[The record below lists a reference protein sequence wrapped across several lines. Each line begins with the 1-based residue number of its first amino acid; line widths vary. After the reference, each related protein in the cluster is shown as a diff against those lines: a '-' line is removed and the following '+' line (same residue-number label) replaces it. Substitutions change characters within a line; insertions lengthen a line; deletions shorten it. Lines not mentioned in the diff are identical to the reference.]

1 MNQEKVLKVLLGP
14 VVSEKTTM
22 GSINNQYVF
31 RVTPDSNKREI
42 RTAVET
48 LFGVKVE
55 AVTTLNVKGKKKMFK
70 VVTASTFTP
79 NNVSTAV
86 RISLLLLSG
95 VTLNTY
101 WLLIDPI
108 VVFSETTGPNNT
120 FNTFS

>member
-14 VVSEKTTM
+14 VVSEKTSL

-42 RTAVET
+42 RSAVET

-70 VVTASTFTP
+70 GKSGRRVNWKKAVVKVSEGQMIDVSAS
-79 NNVSTAV
+79 
-86 RISLLLLSG
+86 
-95 VTLNTY
+95 
-101 WLLIDPI
+101 
-108 VVFSETTGPNNT
+108 
-120 FNTFS
+120 